1 MILKECCEN
10 NFQVIK
16 LFVSRDFH
24 ECVSQRQR
32 RKLVAAA
39 GEQHGGPTLTMFRIN
54 TSSQTPQGGLHNT
67 EGEQKLWKRSS

>member
-1 MILKECCEN
+1 MCFTETEKE
-10 NFQVIK
+10 
-16 LFVSRDFH
+16 
-24 ECVSQRQR
+24 
-32 RKLVAAA
+32 LVAAA